1 MLLTGEMIETEDAE
15 RWGLVNRMVPED
27 HLEEVT
33 MALTNKFAKKS
44 PVALNYHSLER
55 PPSFQGR
62 QWSVQTW
69 EISRGSH

>member
-33 MALTNKFAKKS
+33 MALANKIGQES
-44 PVALNYHSLER
+44 PAAINYHSSSA

-62 QWSVQTW
+62 QWLIQTW
-69 EISRGSH
+69 EIFRGSH

>member
-33 MALTNKFAKKS
+33 MALANKIGQEK
-44 PVALNYHSLER
+44 P
-55 PPSFQGR
+55 
-62 QWSVQTW
+62 
-69 EISRGSH
+69 RGLLIITHQVRHHLFKAVNG